1 MAETVFIRL
10 TDDGAAAWAAF
21 DSTGRLASAIGRGG
35 LDTAR
40 ASLDGRR
47 SVVIVPASD
56 VISTEAELPAAS
68 QARLRQIVPFSLEDS
83 FAEDVEQL
91 TFAIGARRSSGI
103 TPVAVVARDRMSA
116 WIARLRE
123 AGIAPAAIYSS
134 ADGVP
139 EIPGTVVLLLE
150 DDRIYARYGE
160 RAPSALDGLTLRQV
174 LALFRPA
181 DDQDEGAAAADVP
194 PRVVIYA
201 DGHGF
206 SRFRTELAALA
217 DERGNV
223 EVKMAADGMFPHLA
237 ATLAQRPG
245 TNLLQGAFA
254 PRSNWGA
261 LLRPWRVAASLLM
274 ASGALAVLSQGV
286 ELWQLRRTDQALT
299 DLVSTACQRT
309 IGDARP
315 STCQREVQQRLGAD
329 AASSNGPDFLA
340 TLAAIAAVRTAE
352 TRIDALS
359 YRNRVMD
366 LQLLAPNV
374 PALDEFARGLE
385 QTRVFDAQIEAANQ
399 QDNGTEGRVRVVGAK
414 P

>member
-1 MAETVFIRL
+1 
-10 TDDGAAAWAAF
+10 
-21 DSTGRLASAIGRGG
+21 
-35 LDTAR
+35 
-40 ASLDGRR
+40 
-47 SVVIVPASD
+47 
-56 VISTEAELPAAS
+56 
-68 QARLRQIVPFSLEDS
+68 
-83 FAEDVEQL
+83 
-91 TFAIGARRSSGI
+91 
-103 TPVAVVARDRMSA
+103 
-116 WIARLRE
+116 
-123 AGIAPAAIYSS
+123 
-134 ADGVP
+134 
-139 EIPGTVVLLLE
+139 
-150 DDRIYARYGE
+150 
-160 RAPSALDGLTLRQV
+160 
-174 LALFRPA
+174 
-181 DDQDEGAAAADVP
+181 
-194 PRVVIYA
+194 
-201 DGHGF
+201 
-206 SRFRTELAALA
+206 
-217 DERGNV
+217 
-223 EVKMAADGMFPHLA
+223 
-237 ATLAQRPG
+237 
-245 TNLLQGAFA
+245 
-254 PRSNWGA
+254 
-261 LLRPWRVAASLLM
+261 M